1 MTFSI
6 NFSQI
11 YFFIFNCISTLS
23 CSIFWCKNKQKTVFL
38 LCLIIEIFI
47 LMSVIHYG
55 STSDSPNLNIITSD
69 NLGLKYFNRNINC
82 VLPNPC
88 PRWIHNGQL
97 LRVICIV
104 IIVASWTMPSIVI
117 VCLIFLF
124 PHVHRDDIDHNI
136 CGAVEQFLFT
146 FK

>member
-88 PRWIHNGQL
+88 TRWIHNGQL

>member
-11 YFFIFNCISTLS
+11 YFFILNCISTLS
-23 CSIFWCKNKQKTVFL
+23 CSIFWCENKQKTVFL

>member
-47 LMSVIHYG
+47 LMSVVHYG